1 MYSIRVYSIRNSEI
15 NMDKLYRSKDDRMI
29 AGVCGGIGK
38 NTDIDSNL
46 IRILFIVLA
55 FCSLGVMILI
65 YLCSWILLPEEGDIK
80 SEVIEAEYRIKE

>member
-1 MYSIRVYSIRNSEI
+1 MYSVRDSEI

-38 NTDIDSNL
+38 NTDIDPNL

-55 FCSLGVMILI
+55 FCSLGIMVLI
-65 YLCSWILLPEEGDIK
+65 YLCSWILLPEEGDVR
-80 SEVIEAEYRIKE
+80 SEVIDAEYRIKE

>member
-1 MYSIRVYSIRNSEI
+1 MYSVRDSEI

-38 NTDIDSNL
+38 NTDIDPNL

-55 FCSLGVMILI
+55 FCSLGIMVLI
-65 YLCSWILLPEEGDIK
+65 YICSWILLPEEGDVR
-80 SEVIEAEYRIKE
+80 SEVIDAEYRIKD

>member
-1 MYSIRVYSIRNSEI
+1 MYSVRDSEI

-38 NTDIDSNL
+38 NTDIDPNL

-55 FCSLGVMILI
+55 FCSLGIMVLI
-65 YLCSWILLPEEGDIK
+65 YICSWILLPEEGDVR
-80 SEVIEAEYRIKE
+80 SEVIDAEYRIKE